1 MTGERPT
8 SLAKSYLL
16 RSLSGILVS
25 IFCIGG
31 FWIFSSYRHIDSS
44 RDILKNLT
52 VEEQMQRQKERVDFA
67 LDIMTSQQKHF
78 NDEEIN
84 ELRGRTLDAYQ
95 LIENIYKETK
105 DKYSRQEVIDLV
117 KATLRGVRYN
127 DGRGYY
133 FATSL
138 DGVLQIYPPEPELE
152 GTDLTD
158 QVNSRGQFVT
168 RELVALVRRQ
178 GEGAY
183 RYFWPKPGIPGTE
196 FEKISYVKYFAPFD
210 WYVGTGEYYDD
221 VTRVFQRRLV
231 DQIEDI
237 RFADGSYFFIATYD
251 GQGLTYPAKGRN
263 MYEVVDQNG
272 VKVVQ
277 ELIGLAKSGG
287 GYLQYTMPPLENEK
301 SQPKISYVAAVPEWN
316 WYIGTGDFVADLNDE
331 VAQLLS
337 QRKKELVDKI
347 VLIICFLGVL
357 LLLWIYFSHR
367 LSQSLAAEL
376 SKLQQFFDRSAREA
390 VALDPDEQ
398 KFVEFRKLAEAASHM
413 ITEREKTEATL
424 AAQENRFRTL
434 FEHVPDYALVLRREA
449 DSILIDDPSEA
460 ACTIHGYKK
469 EELIGKPITILDP
482 EQRDTTLYAV
492 RFNSLQTGMTARFKA
507 THRRKDG
514 STFPIEALL
523 RKIEI
528 EDKVY
533 FLAVERDLSEI
544 KAFEDHQRELELQ
557 LQQKFKMEAVGMIA
571 GGIAHNFNNN
581 LAIILG
587 NLEMSRLRKNDP
599 QALDPLLEN
608 AQIATLRSR
617 DLVNQILSYSRKGG
631 GDRRQVS
638 SIAAIVDETVR
649 LLSSTCPATVHM
661 HYLPPDNAAD
671 LNIEADASQI
681 QEILI
686 NLFANAVHAMD
697 EVGVITIGLQSVN
710 LTARDLGGLKQH
722 RPGRYA
728 RLSVGDNGCGMSPEV
743 QERMFDPF
751 FTTKEEDKG
760 TGMGL
765 ATVQGIV
772 TRHNGFIRVESI
784 QGEGTEFQLFFPL
797 VAESEKDTEQS
808 NAELSQGHER
818 ILLVD
823 DNETL
828 LEIGK
833 EMLIE
838 LGYQVDTAASG
849 AEAME
854 MLTLFPERYDL
865 VITDQTMAGMTGLD
879 LAKQIQESGQVIPV
893 ILCSGYSSKVT
904 ENTEGLANIV
914 CFCQKP
920 FRLSELA
927 QIIRAT
933 LDKDLK

>member
-1 MTGERPT
+1 MPGERPT
-8 SLAKSYLL
+8 SLAKSYLR

-25 IFCIGG
+25 ILCIGS
-31 FWIFSSYRHIDSS
+31 FWVISSYRHIDSS
-44 RDILKNLT
+44 REILKSQA

-67 LDIMTSQQKHF
+67 LNLIINEQQQF
-78 NDEEIN
+78 NDNLTED
-84 ELRGRTLDAYQ
+84 LRARTLEAHQ
-95 LIENIYKETK
+95 LIENIYNETK
-105 DKYSRQEVIDLV
+105 NDYPREEIVDLI
-117 KATLRGVRYN
+117 KTALRGIRFN

-138 DGVLQIYPPEPELE
+138 DGYLQIYPPDPERE
-152 GTDLTD
+152 GTSLAD
-158 QVNSRGQFVT
+158 QVNSGGQFVT
-168 RELVALVRRQ
+168 REIIELIRRQ
-178 GEGAY
+178 GEGLY
-183 RYFWPKPGIPGTE
+183 RYSWPKPGIPGRE
-196 FEKISYVKYFAPFD
+196 FEKVSYVKYFAPLD
-210 WYVGTGEYYDD
+210 WYIGTGEYLED
-221 VTRVFQRRLV
+221 VTAVLQKRVV
-231 DQIEDI
+231 EQIETI
-237 RFADGSYFFIATYD
+237 RFADGGYFFMATFD
-251 GQGLTYPAKGRN
+251 GVALTYPAKGRN
-263 MYEVVDQNG
+263 MYEVVDENG
-272 VKVVQ
+272 VKIVQ
-277 ELIGLAKSGG
+277 ELIGVARSGG
-287 GYLQYTMPPLENEK
+287 GYVQYTMPPLENEQ
-301 SQPKISYVAAVPEWN
+301 SQPKISYASAVPQWN
-316 WYIGTGDFVADLNDE
+316 WYIGTGDAVADLNDE

-337 QRKKELVDKI
+337 QRKSELLGKI
-347 VLIICFLGVL
+347 VLIICFLAVL
-357 LLLWIYFSHR
+357 LLLWIYFTHR
-367 LSQSLAAEL
+367 LSQNLSAEL
-376 SKLQQFFDRSAREA
+376 AKLQSYFDRSAREA
-390 VALDPDEQ
+390 VALDPAEQ
-398 KFVEFRKLAEAASHM
+398 KFVELRQLAESASHM
-413 ITEREKTEATL
+413 LAERQKVETIL

-434 FEHVPDYALVLRREA
+434 FEHVPDYALVLRRDGDVA
-449 DSILIDDPSEA
+449 IIDDLSEA

-469 EELIGKPITILDP
+469 EELIGKPISFLDP
-482 EQRDTTLYAV
+482 EHNDSAISAV
-492 RFNSLQTGMTARFKA
+492 RFNSLRTGMTARFKA

-523 RKIEI
+523 RKISIDGQE
-528 EDKVY
+528 Y
-533 FLAVERDLSEI
+533 YLAVERDLSEI

-587 NLEMSRLRKNDP
+587 NLEMSRLRINDP
-599 QALDPLLEN
+599 AALDPLLEN

-617 DLVNQILSYSRKGG
+617 DLVNQILCYSRKGG
-631 GDRRQVS
+631 EAKRQVS
-638 SIAAIVDETVR
+638 SIAVIVDETVR
-649 LLSSTCPATVHM
+649 LLSSTCPATVQM

-697 EVGVITIGLQSVN
+697 EVGEITIGLQCVN
-710 LTARDLGGLKQH
+710 LAARDLSGLKQH

-728 RLSVGDNGCGMSPEV
+728 RLSVRDNGCGMSPEI
-743 QERMFDPF
+743 QEKIFDPF

-772 TRHNGFIRVESI
+772 TRHNGFIRVDSI
-784 QGEGTEFQLFFPL
+784 PGEGTEFQLFFPI
-797 VAESEKDTEQS
+797 VAGAEQDAGQS
-808 NAELSQGHER
+808 DAEFFQGDER
-818 ILLVD
+818 VLLVD

-828 LEIGK
+828 LEIGQ
-833 EMLIE
+833 EMLKE

-865 VITDQTMAGMTGLD
+865 VITDQTMAGMTGLE
-879 LAKQIQESGQVIPV
+879 LAKQIQESGWKLPV
-893 ILCSGYSSKVT
+893 ILCSGYSSKVADG
-904 ENTEGLANIV
+904 TEGLANIA

-933 LDKDLK
+933 LKQDQE